1 MMIFISV
8 TTSFIFLAI
17 GVLFGWV
24 AAEVKQ
30 EHMYNAQEEQ
40 SVHPE
45 MLNAHGKSN
54 RPDQPM
60 NTNRSRF
67 NQSSRTS
74 NQPSEF
80 VGARKVDATINFSY
94 EKSTRRCFV

>member
-1 MMIFISV
+1 MTETLMIYISV

-30 EHMYNAQEEQ
+30 EHMYHAQEE

-45 MLNAHGKSN
+45 MLNSN
-54 RPDQPM
+54 GQWI
-60 NTNRSRF
+60 NEELLSVRF
-67 NQSSRTS
+67 
-74 NQPSEF
+74 
-80 VGARKVDATINFSY
+80 VDEDEI
-94 EKSTRRCFV
+94 EEE